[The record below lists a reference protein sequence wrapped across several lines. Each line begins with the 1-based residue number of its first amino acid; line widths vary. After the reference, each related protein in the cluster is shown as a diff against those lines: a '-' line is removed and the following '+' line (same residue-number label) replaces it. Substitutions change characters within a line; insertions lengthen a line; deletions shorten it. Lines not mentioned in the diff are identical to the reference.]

1 MCGVLV
7 EEDQE
12 PFSAEVLRGLQGRGL
27 VVVLY
32 LYGSHPGPSGTIVL
46 FSSITPFLTLQLLLL
61 FLPFLFMQ
69 LSLF

>member
-7 EEDQE
+7 QEGQE
-12 PFSAEVLRGLQGRGL
+12 PFSAEVLRDLQGRGL
-27 VVVLY
+27 VVMLY
-32 LYGSHPGPSGTIVL
+32 LYGSRPGPSGTIVL

-61 FLPFLFMQ
+61 FLLFLFMQ

>member
-7 EEDQE
+7 QEGQE

-32 LYGSHPGPSGTIVL
+32 LYGSQPGPSGTIVL

-61 FLPFLFMQ
+61 FLLFLFMQ